1 MSSAIAEITGLSEKD
16 CFYIVER
23 YKSEFSYPLHK
34 HPEYELNF
42 VQNASGVKRV
52 VGDSVETI
60 GDYDLVLIAAENLEH
75 VWEQGNCKSTN
86 IREITIQCNP
96 NIFSTD
102 LLDKN
107 QFHAV
112 LPMQSHLR
120 EILWDGA
127 GINVKGEPLFAV
139 ALILLQ

>member
-1 MSSAIAEITGLSEKD
+1 MKNTGGKHKD
-16 CFYIVER
+16 IPR
-23 YKSEFSYPLHK
+23 HGRHRLQSY
-34 HPEYELNF
+34 LNGTH
-42 VQNASGVKRV
+42 S
-52 VGDSVETI
+52 
-60 GDYDLVLIAAENLEH
+60 
-75 VWEQGNCKSTN
+75 
-86 IREITIQCNP
+86 
-96 NIFSTD
+96 